1 MSRYFLAAYAVL
13 FALLHLWANFSG
25 WYYLYSSL
33 DIPMHLGGGIWVAWV
48 AVAYRN
54 QIRGYTALPLW
65 AQALGVIAVVG
76 LVGAVWEVLEGAA
89 DALQLMRSGIALWDI
104 PDLLGHTQSGIYWDT
119 LFDLTNDLLGSCVV
133 VLVWLI
139 GRFRR

>member
-13 FALLHLWANFSG
+13 FALLHLAANVSG
-25 WYYLYSSL
+25 WYYLYPWL

-48 AVAYRN
+48 AVVYRSE
-54 QIRGYTALPLW
+54 IRGYTALPLR

-76 LVGAVWEVLEGAA
+76 LGGGVWEVLEGTA

-104 PDLLGHTQSGIYWDT
+104 PDLLGHTQAGIYWDT
-119 LFDLTNDLLGSCVV
+119 LFDLTNDLVGSCVV
-133 VLVWLI
+133 VLAWLV